1 MVGLWLDK
9 SSIKKKKTKTIQTYL
24 DDERRLSQ
32 KKGILYVRNHLP
44 KSNQKELKLLQA
56 KYKLIPEVVK
66 NLKKSLKNWK
76 IKERW
81 IIERNKESATCE
93 WSKSFLGY

>member
-1 MVGLWLDK
+1 MYCDCIIDGRFMTRQK
-9 SSIKKKKTKTIQTYL
+9 FNKKKKTKPKTIQTYL

-44 KSNQKELKLLQA
+44 KSNQKKLKLLQA

-66 NLKKSLKNWK
+66 NLKKSLKN
-76 IKERW
+76 
-81 IIERNKESATCE
+81 
-93 WSKSFLGY
+93 